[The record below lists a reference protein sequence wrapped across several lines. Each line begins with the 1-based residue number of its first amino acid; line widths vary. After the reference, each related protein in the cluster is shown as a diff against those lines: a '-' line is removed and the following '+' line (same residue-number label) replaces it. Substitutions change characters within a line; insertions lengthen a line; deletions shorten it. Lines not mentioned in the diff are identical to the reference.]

1 MYQYNWGVVSGSN
14 AVFNF
19 YENLKA
25 YVDLPTD
32 NYLML
37 KFRGLST
44 GFQRSVICI
53 PSNADFT
60 NPTYDINDRYAT
72 FKIQLFNSNLAS
84 IGGSN
89 RDTEGWRKT
98 GYVVLTSP
106 EMYEVKYYYR
116 SDYSLRIDSSIVALK
131 EIPEL
136 QSVLNLTRSVD
147 STIPAS
153 PAVSY
158 YTEYADNDVISQN
171 ISTKGMPTE
180 ADDNRDV
187 QYGVQTWTPTY

>member
-14 AVFNF
+14 AVFKF

-72 FKIQLFNSNLAS
+72 FEVQLFNSNLAS

-116 SDYSLRIDSSIVALK
+116 SDYSLRINSTIVALT

-136 QSVLNLTRSVD
+136 QSVLNLTRTVD

-171 ISTKGMPTE
+171 ISTKGMPLE

>member
-14 AVFNF
+14 AVFKF

-60 NPTYDINDRYAT
+60 NPTYDINDRYTT
-72 FKIQLFNSNLAS
+72 FKIQLFNSNFAS
-84 IGGSN
+84 DGTTP
-89 RDTEGWRKT
+89 RDTQGFRQT
-98 GYVVLTSP
+98 GYVVLPSP

-116 SDYSLRIDSSIVALK
+116 SDYSLRINPTIGTLT
-131 EIPEL
+131 EITEL
-136 QSVLNLTRSVD
+136 QSVLNLTRTVD

-158 YTEYADNDVISQN
+158 YTEYTANDVVSQN
-171 ISTKGMPTE
+171 IETKGMPTE
-180 ADDNRDV
+180 ATDNRDV

>member
-1 MYQYNWGVVSGSN
+1 MYQYNWSAPSGAN
-14 AVFNF
+14 ALFYF

>member
-1 MYQYNWGVVSGSN
+1 MYQYNWSVASGSN
-14 AVFNF
+14 ALFKF

-72 FKIQLFNSNLAS
+72 FEIQLFNSNLAS

-116 SDYSLRIDSSIVALK
+116 SDYSLRINSTIVALT

-136 QSVLNLTRSVD
+136 QSVLNLTRTVD

-158 YTEYADNDVISQN
+158 YTEYADNDVIAQN
-171 ISTKGMPTE
+171 ISTKGMPLE

>member
-1 MYQYNWGVVSGSN
+1 MYQYNWSVSSGAN
-14 AVFNF
+14 VLFYF

-37 KFRGLST
+37 KFRGLQT

-60 NPTYDINDRYAT
+60 NPTYDINDRYTT
-72 FKIQLFNSNLAS
+72 FTIQLFNSNFAS
-84 IGGSN
+84 DGTTP

-98 GYVVLTSP
+98 GYVVLASP

-116 SDYSLRIDSSIVALK
+116 SDYSLRIHSSIAALT

-136 QSVLNLTRSVD
+136 QSILNLTRTAD

-158 YTEYADNDVISQN
+158 YTEYADNDVISQD
-171 ISTKGMPTE
+171 ISTKGLPLE

>member
-1 MYQYNWGVVSGSN
+1 MYQYNWSVVSGSN
-14 AVFNF
+14 AVFKF

-72 FKIQLFNSNLAS
+72 FEVQLFNSNLAS

-116 SDYSLRIDSSIVALK
+116 SDYSLRINSTIVALT

-136 QSVLNLTRSVD
+136 QSVLNLTRTVD

-171 ISTKGMPTE
+171 ISTKGMPLE

>member
-1 MYQYNWGVVSGSN
+1 MYQYNWSVASGSN
-14 AVFNF
+14 ALFKF

-84 IGGSN
+84 DEVTN

-116 SDYSLRIDSSIVALK
+116 SDYSLRINSTIVALT

-136 QSVLNLTRSVD
+136 QSVLNLTRTVD

-158 YTEYADNDVISQN
+158 YTEYADNDVIAQN
-171 ISTKGMPTE
+171 ISTKGMPAE

-187 QYGVQTWTPTY
+187 QYGVQTWTPIY

>member
-1 MYQYNWGVVSGSN
+1 MYQYNWSVVSGSN
-14 AVFNF
+14 AVFKF

-72 FKIQLFNSNLAS
+72 FEIQLFNSNLAS
-84 IGGSN
+84 VEVTN

-116 SDYSLRIDSSIVALK
+116 SDYSLRINSTIVALT

-136 QSVLNLTRSVD
+136 QSVLNLTRTVD

-171 ISTKGMPTE
+171 ISTKGMPLE

>member
-1 MYQYNWGVVSGSN
+1 MYQYNWSVASGSN
-14 AVFNF
+14 ALFKF

-72 FKIQLFNSNLAS
+72 FEIQLFNSNFAS
-84 IGGSN
+84 DEVTN

-116 SDYSLRIDSSIVALK
+116 SDYSLRINSTIVALT

-136 QSVLNLTRSVD
+136 QSVLNLTRTVD

-158 YTEYADNDVISQN
+158 YTEYADNDVIAQN
-171 ISTKGMPTE
+171 ISTKGMPLE

>member
-1 MYQYNWGVVSGSN
+1 MYQYNWSVVSGSN
-14 AVFNF
+14 AVFKF

-72 FKIQLFNSNLAS
+72 FEIQIFNSNLAS
-84 IGGSN
+84 VGGSN

-116 SDYSLRIDSSIVALK
+116 SDYSLRINSTIVALT

-136 QSVLNLTRSVD
+136 QSVLNLTRTVD

-171 ISTKGMPTE
+171 ISTKGMPLE